1 MCFFD
6 VALWSIFF
14 DLGAILVDFWSQLGL
29 QNSQKIKQKL
39 IKSYIK
45 ILIDFL
51 VEFCR
56 VWKGLFGPFGFEVER
71 PRAILYRKIQYF

>member
-1 MCFFD
+1 M
-6 VALWSIFF
+6 VIFF

-39 IKSYIK
+39 IKSYIN

-71 PRAILYRKIQYF
+71 PRAILYRKL